1 MSGHEFEKQ
10 VRQTLDDLKLV
21 PTAKVWEN
29 IEEGLR
35 HRRRRP
41 AAIYWLP
48 ALLLGLSAIGYFLIT
63 TPQNHQ
69 PVAQVT
75 SPKEANRSV
84 ATKSAK
90 QTNLQ
95 HRNDDQSLFKEEIE
109 QTTPPQNPVN
119 APSRITTTDQKTI
132 LRSEE
137 QTHTVNDLPQ
147 ADALHQT
154 NSTVKSLAPQETQ
167 TPYEISLKHTQPNLI
182 VESQHVQVQIPINQY
197 TYNAEGT
204 NKVPGKKI
212 KALHWSYG
220 LQSSA
225 GISAVNEGKLLG
237 FNNARVEDVST
248 VAPFAPQQPYQPSSI
263 SPGFTYSVGAFVQK
277 DLSKKLSL
285 SVGLNYLQV
294 NTHNKVGSEINSR
307 AVVNNGTRGYIFVPS
322 YFTIDRD
329 YTTEYRNR
337 YHFIEVPVIVHTRIN
352 KSKKLPISANT
363 GIAVSRLIKSNSL
376 HFDGTT
382 GVYYQNDKLLNRTQL
397 AANVG
402 LSFGILNKTT
412 RPIEIGPS
420 VRYNVSKILEKDV
433 STRKNFMSFGIDAR
447 MFIR

>member
-10 VRQTLDDLKLV
+10 VRQKLDDLKLV
-21 PTAKVWEN
+21 PTSRVWEN

-35 HRRRRP
+35 ERKRRP
-41 AAIYWLP
+41 AAIYWLT
-48 ALLLGLSAIGYFLIT
+48 ALLLALSATGYFLIT
-63 TPQNHQ
+63 PRHINT
-69 PVAQVT
+69 VAQVT
-75 SPKEANRSV
+75 PQPDKTPAATQKESLKPTLRRPGSH
-84 ATKSAK
+84 TLSDK
-90 QTNLQ
+90 LQ
-95 HRNDDQSLFKEEIE
+95 
-109 QTTPPQNPVN
+109 
-119 APSRITTTDQKTI
+119 
-132 LRSEE
+132 
-137 QTHTVNDLPQ
+137 NDLPDNRI
-147 ADALHQT
+147 ADQENVLRANQNARMLMALPEPATSLQT
-154 NSTVKSLAPQETQ
+154 NVSVSTIAPETPQ
-167 TPYEISLKHTQPNLI
+167 ALKTPYEISLKHAQPTLRTEAQRI
-182 VESQHVQVQIPINQY
+182 QIEIPVQPFASQPTLTHAQ
-197 TYNAEGT
+197 
-204 NKVPGKKI
+204 PGKKI
-212 KALHWSYG
+212 KAVRWSYG

-263 SPGFTYSVGAFVQK
+263 SPGFTYSIGGFVQRE
-277 DLSKKLSL
+277 LSTKFSL
-285 SVGLNYLQV
+285 SVGLNYLQI

-322 YFTIDRD
+322 YFTIERD

-337 YHFIEVPVIVHTRIN
+337 YHFIELPVSLHTRLN
-352 KSKKLPISANT
+352 KSKKLPIHANT

-397 AANVG
+397 AANAG
-402 LSFGILNKTT
+402 LSVGILNKTT
-412 RPIEIGPS
+412 RPIQIGPS

-433 STRKNFMSFGIDAR
+433 STRKNFMSFGINAR